1 MIRALLIGY
10 GKMGHLIAHL
20 APQYGIAISG
30 VVSPS
35 FNAVNN
41 DLPQPCVG
49 YNSLTQEAIDSC
61 DIAIDFA
68 TSKEICQR
76 IHLLASAQKPI
87 IVGTTGWEKHEHEA
101 KKIINDTCGA
111 LLYAPNFS
119 LGVALFSRILSYASE
134 LFSAFPQYDVGMI
147 ETHHRQKQD
156 APSGTAL
163 ALAAKLMEH
172 YPERSLSHD
181 LSKSKG
187 LDANQVHISSHRSG
201 FHPGTHEVIF
211 DSHEDTIALTHR
223 ARNREGF
230 ARGAL
235 EAAYWL
241 IDKKGWYSL
250 DDMIEEKL
258 YAKPHKKSK
267 AT

>member
-10 GKMGHLIAHL
+10 GKMGHLIGHL

-35 FNAVNN
+35 CTTVNN
-41 DLPQPCVG
+41 DLPHPCVV

-68 TSKEICQR
+68 TSKDICQR
-76 IHLLASAQKPI
+76 IHLLAAAQKPI
-87 IVGTTGWEKHEHEA
+87 IIGTTGWEKHEQEA
-101 KKIINDTCGA
+101 KRIINDSHGS

-119 LGVALFSRILSYASE
+119 LGIALFSRILSYAAE
-134 LFSAFPQYDVGMI
+134 LFSAFGQYDVGI
-147 ETHHRQKQD
+147 TETHHRQKQD

-172 YPERSLSHD
+172 YPERTVSHD
-181 LSKSKG
+181 LSKTKG

-211 DSHEDTIALTHR
+211 DSHEDSISLEHR

-258 YAKPHKKSK
+258 STKPHKKSK
-267 AT
+267 HT